1 MKPAT
6 PIAESASSPSPA
18 SVPVGHQCLDGSPIL
33 MKKTGKVRI
42 AITAPP
48 YASARIGWRL
58 SVRAHFSQIC
68 GAWYQVS
75 RRASQRGRS
84 ISRPRM
90 ASRAGRRVI
99 ESITATATTMSP
111 PIPTLRVS
119 ISGVSSSAPNPTNT
133 VSPEVITARPAV
145 ARVLTAAICR
155 RAPRAS
161 SSRNR
166 VTTRSE

>member
-1 MKPAT
+1 M
-6 PIAESASSPSPA
+6 
-18 SVPVGHQCLDGSPIL
+18 
-33 MKKTGKVRI
+33 
-42 AITAPP
+42 
-48 YASARIGWRL
+48 ARKGCRL
-58 SVRAHFSQIC
+58 SVRAHFSHTW

-84 ISRPRM
+84 MSRPSM

-99 ESITATATTMSP
+99 ESSTATATTMSP

-119 ISGVSSSAPNPTNT
+119 ISGVSSSAPNPTTT
-133 VSPEVITARPAV
+133 VRPDVITARPAV
-145 ARVLTAAICR
+145 ARVLTAAIWR

-166 VTTRSE
+166 VTTSSE